1 MYDNHQKTQ
10 KESTEFDSAPY
21 KGAHEVLSSELQQPQ
36 HLTADA
42 LFWGVTYTKQTRPRQ
57 HAFQLQ
63 NEPPDEGQDVSDVQ
77 KDEELQCIEAEN
89 LSTLNLTSETQ
100 KQGQDHT
107 SSKTYDIH
115 SEEECFNVSL
125 QIELLSTLPIIT
137 MHRRERQSMQPLD
150 LYVANSPKK

>member
-1 MYDNHQKTQ
+1 MRHRFVERTKVFRTSVQNLQCAFTEEQQLQPQALNGSFLNAMYDNHQKTQ
-10 KESTEFDSAPY
+10 KESTEFDSSPY

-42 LFWGVTYTKQTRPRQ
+42 LFWGVTYTEQTRPRQ

-107 SSKTYDIH
+107 SSKT
-115 SEEECFNVSL
+115 
-125 QIELLSTLPIIT
+125 
-137 MHRRERQSMQPLD
+137 
-150 LYVANSPKK
+150 